1 MGCVEHG
8 NFIYMKPLLI
18 LTTIFATTLSLSTRG
33 QETTPVTTNAPAAQ
47 DSAAKFQAMLANA
60 ELSGR
65 WCLIQ
70 NGELGPDKQDK
81 YRIESATKLNGDS
94 WIIKAHVQY
103 GTNDFVAPIPV
114 QVKFAGDTPVIVV
127 DNLTVPGGGTY
138 SARVLFRDNT
148 YSGTWSGGTHG
159 GLLHGIITHP
169 ATTNSASVPAASAK

>member
-1 MGCVEHG
+1 
-8 NFIYMKPLLI
+8 MKPP
-18 LTTIFATTLSLSTRG
+18 LTVFTIIAVALSLSASG
-33 QETTPVTTNAPAAQ
+33 QDTKPTATNAPAAQ
-47 DSAAKFQAMLANA
+47 DPAAKFQALLEKA

-81 YRIESATKLNGDS
+81 YRIESASKLNGDS

-127 DNLTVPGGGTY
+127 DNLAVPGGGTY
-138 SARVLFRDNT
+138 SARVLFHDNT
-148 YSGTWSGGTHG
+148 YSGTWSGGTRG
-159 GLLHGIITHP
+159 GLLHGIVTHP
-169 ATTNSASVPAASAK
+169 ATTNSPSEAPATPK